1 MSYYFECIADLARGR
16 QSEELNMVVAT
27 LSSRGC
33 IAKSEVD
40 GAYRYFNIDPAH
52 SMHINDEHVV
62 GTYKSYL
69 ADVSPSL
76 AEEARRQLRII
87 SDARDSAVIRAE
99 ANNDSLETYEQ
110 ALSWLDMTAD
120 QSDDFIETMV
130 TLKVAPLLMTS
141 MSIY

>member
-1 MSYYFECIADLARGR
+1 
-16 QSEELNMVVAT
+16 
-27 LSSRGC
+27 
-33 IAKSEVD
+33 
-40 GAYRYFNIDPAH
+40 
-52 SMHINDEHVV
+52 MHINDEHVV